1 MLTLRAT
8 ALSNIASQSAIRLAC
23 QHNKSTTTRVNNCG
37 RTNVARAK
45 KMTIKLQYQI
55 YKITRAAGGQQEKE

>member
-1 MLTLRAT
+1 MLRA
-8 ALSNIASQSAIRLAC
+8 Q
-23 QHNKSTTTRVNNCG
+23 
-37 RTNVARAK
+37 K